1 MLLDTPG
8 QFGSP
13 AILLLGVFS
22 QLPSS
27 FLISVES
34 PSSPCIYTPPDTL
47 GTSTGD
53 SISTHPDTIHA
64 DTPRPSVNDN
74 ISTSVNSVDD
84 TAHPN
89 DAIKQQLSISELAA
103 SLSSHSLSPQQKTVV
118 TNSGGICH
126 ALYFRRRIQGQTP
139 GLGHLTLE
147 LRSRQI
153 FMGYG
158 IKLPK
163 QLQ

>member
-1 MLLDTPG
+1 M
-8 QFGSP
+8 
-13 AILLLGVFS
+13 
-22 QLPSS
+22 
-27 FLISVES
+27 ES
-34 PSSPCIYTPPDTL
+34 PSSPCIYTPPGAL

-53 SISTHPDTIHA
+53 SISTHPNTIHA
-64 DTPRPSVNDN
+64 DTPRPPVNDN

-126 ALYFRRRIQGQTP
+126 ALYFRRRLQGQTP

-147 LRSRQI
+147 LRSRKNL
-153 FMGYG
+153 MGRSPRPP
-158 IKLPK
+158 ILPPHRGYSNPGSFC
-163 QLQ
+163 

>member
-1 MLLDTPG
+1 ME
-8 QFGSP
+8 
-13 AILLLGVFS
+13 
-22 QLPSS
+22 SS
-27 FLISVES
+27 
-34 PSSPCIYTPPDTL
+34 SSPCIYTPPDAL
-47 GTSTGD
+47 GTPTGD

-126 ALYFRRRIQGQTP
+126 ALYFRRRIQGQTR

-147 LRSRQI
+147 LRSDQEKSSCVENRW
-153 FMGYG
+153 F
-158 IKLPK
+158 L
-163 QLQ
+163 

>member
-1 MLLDTPG
+1 MKEKRKGTHPL
-8 QFGSP
+8 
-13 AILLLGVFS
+13 VFS
-22 QLPSS
+22 F
-27 FLISVES
+27 FLLRAYFYLNLFSMEP
-34 PSSPCIYTPPDTL
+34 PSSPCAYTPLDAL

-53 SISTHPDTIHA
+53 SVSIHPNTIHA

-118 TNSGGICH
+118 TAAVSAVLSTLGGESKDKPVDL
-126 ALYFRRRIQGQTP
+126 ATSPSSSDQDK
-139 GLGHLTLE
+139 
-147 LRSRQI
+147 SS
-153 FMGYG
+153 
-158 IKLPK
+158 
-163 QLQ
+163 

>member
-1 MLLDTPG
+1 M
-8 QFGSP
+8 
-13 AILLLGVFS
+13 
-22 QLPSS
+22 
-27 FLISVES
+27 ES
-34 PSSPCIYTPPDTL
+34 PSSPCIYTPPDAL

-118 TNSGGICH
+118 TAAVSAVLSTLGGESKDKPVDL
-126 ALYFRRRIQGQTP
+126 ATSPSSSDQDK
-139 GLGHLTLE
+139 
-147 LRSRQI
+147 SS
-153 FMGYG
+153 
-158 IKLPK
+158 
-163 QLQ
+163 